1 MAMIREG
8 GALATGAAR
17 GVGKEFGGFRKFI
30 LRGNVVD
37 LAVGVVIGA
46 AFSGVVQALVKDVI
60 TPLIGM
66 FGGVPDFS
74 AWTIVVRGS
83 RFPVGDF
90 VNALISFLLIAL
102 VVYFLVVLPVTR
114 LMDKYKAEPQPSP
127 TKECPECV
135 SKIPVAARR
144 CPQCTAQ
151 IEAPSEGVA
160 AAMRSIAAPS
170 GEHIAD
176 EAARVL
182 VDRLQGKPTEEH
194 RPEPQPGRDEHVRR
208 DERVRSENQ
217 DGRRDRD
224 VTADDLAARSPGR
237 R

>member
-1 MAMIREG
+1 MAIVREG

-17 GVGKEFGGFRKFI
+17 GVGEEFGGFRKFI

-66 FGGVPDFS
+66 FGGVSDFS
-74 AWTIVVRGS
+74 TWTIVVRGS
-83 RFPVGDF
+83 RFPIGDF
-90 VNALISFLLIAL
+90 INTLVSFLLIAL
-102 VVYFLVVLPVTR
+102 VVYFLVVLPVTK
-114 LMDKYKAEPQPSP
+114 LMDKYKSEPQPSP

-135 SKIPVAARR
+135 SKIPKAARR

-151 IEAPSEGVA
+151 IEPPSEGVA

-182 VDRLQGKPTEEH
+182 VNRLQGKPGDDT
-194 RPEPQPGRDEHVRR
+194 RPEDQARRPDQVRR
-208 DERVRSENQ
+208 EDQ
-217 DGRRDRD
+217 GRPVNRDA
-224 VTADDLAARSPGR
+224 TADDLVARSGASR